1 MRALFG
7 RLYYYYFYAV
17 LALIFLPLYPVFRYL
32 LADEKRHPKAQKL
45 RRSWA
50 RATFLLT
57 GMRCKVEGGK
67 DIDLTR
73 TYVIVANHTS
83 HLDIP
88 ALSLAVPAYFGFLAK
103 AELSDIPLLRI
114 FFKTI
119 DIEVE
124 RDRPEGG
131 AKSYKL
137 SVQALKSGKSL
148 VIFPEGGIFGNPLVV
163 NPFKEGA
170 FKLALR
176 QKAPILPVG
185 LPDTHKRL
193 PDEAKRGKPGRI
205 HVILHDP
212 IETTSL
218 TDADIPALMEEIR
231 GMFQKDIDSHENR

>member
-32 LADEKRHPKAQKL
+32 LTDERRHPKAQKL
-45 RRSWA
+45 RRFWA
-50 RATFLLT
+50 RATFTLT
-57 GMRCKVEGGK
+57 GMRCKVENTNG
-67 DIDLTR
+67 IDLGK

-103 AELSDIPLLRI
+103 AELSNVPLLRI

-148 VIFPEGGIFGNPLVV
+148 VIFPEGGIYGNPKII

-170 FKLALR
+170 FRIAIR
-176 QKAPILPVG
+176 QKIPILPVG
-185 LPDTHKRL
+185 LPDTHKYL
-193 PDEAKRGKPGRI
+193 PDEVKRGKPGRI
-205 HVILHDP
+205 HVILHEP
-212 IETTSL
+212 VETASL
-218 TDADIPALMEEIR
+218 TDADIPALIEEIR
-231 GMFQKDIDSHENR
+231 TMFQKDIDSHENR